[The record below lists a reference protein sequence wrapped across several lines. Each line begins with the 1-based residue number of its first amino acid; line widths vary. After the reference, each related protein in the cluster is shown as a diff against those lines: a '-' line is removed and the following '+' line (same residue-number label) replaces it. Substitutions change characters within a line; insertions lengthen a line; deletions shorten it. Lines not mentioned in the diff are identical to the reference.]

1 VAYPLQEIWGRND
14 NVNSIRYGVENRRNL
29 IPHNRTQSRSAK
41 MAHFLGEFECRLDA
55 KARIA
60 LPAALRKQLPP
71 ETEDRFVV
79 NRGFEQHLT
88 LYPFPEWQRISA
100 ELNRLNLYVKKNRD
114 FVRYF
119 HRGAT
124 ELELD
129 ASGRLLLPRRLLDYA
144 GIQENLILLAYAN
157 RIECWDATLYDN
169 VLSNEPADFSRLAE
183 EIMGGSDRSEA
194 DEPRF
199 PDFRDF
205 PPAPSSARH

>member
-1 VAYPLQEIWGRND
+1 M
-14 NVNSIRYGVENRRNL
+14 
-29 IPHNRTQSRSAK
+29 T
-41 MAHFLGEFECRLDA
+41 HFLGEFECRLDA

-60 LPAALRKQLPP
+60 LPSALRKQLPP
-71 ETEDRFVV
+71 ETQDRLVV

-124 ELELD
+124 ELDLD
-129 ASGRLLLPRRLLDYA
+129 SSGRLLLPRRLLEYA
-144 GIQENLILLAYAN
+144 GIQDSVILLAYAH
-157 RIECWDATLYDN
+157 RIECWDAVRYERLLTD
-169 VLSNEPADFSRLAE
+169 EPADFARLAE
-183 EIMGGSDRSEA
+183 EIMGDMTHPVVA
-194 DEPRF
+194 DERP

-205 PPAPSSARH
+205 PPDLPGARH